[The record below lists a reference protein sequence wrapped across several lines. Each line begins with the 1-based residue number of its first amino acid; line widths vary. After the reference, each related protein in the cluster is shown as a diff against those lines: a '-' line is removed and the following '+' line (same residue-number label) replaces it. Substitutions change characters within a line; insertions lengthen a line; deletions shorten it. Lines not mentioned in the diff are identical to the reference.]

1 MLTLVYDTETT
12 GLPAKGKAA
21 TLDDQPYIVQL
32 ACILYRDTTP
42 VAHFSSYLNPWINSK
57 GQETPGVKFFIDAG
71 LTKAKME
78 PSRLESQSCM
88 AIFNQLVRKAD
99 RTVAHNANFDAGRIS
114 DTFHRLLGDVTVE
127 WASTPHFCTMLTLEP
142 IMKLPAKWGKGY
154 KWPNMDEAYR
164 AYVDTDGFDGAHDA
178 MNDVQ
183 ATAEVL
189 FAIERMS
196 IPLVQI

>member
-42 VAHFSSYLNPWINSK
+42 VAHFSSYLNPWIDGK

-78 PSRLESQSCM
+78 PSRLESLNAM
-88 AIFNQLVRKAD
+88 KIFHELLHKAD
-99 RTVAHNANFDAGRIS
+99 RTVAHNARFDAGRIV
-114 DTFHRLLGDVTVE
+114 DTLTRLGGGIPYWENV
-127 WASTPHFCTMLTLEP
+127 PHFCTMLTLEP

>member
-12 GLPAKGKAA
+12 GLPVKKKGA

-32 ACILYRDTTP
+32 ACVLYRDTTP
-42 VAHFSSYLNPWINSK
+42 VAHFSSYLNPWINGK
-57 GQETPGVKFFIDAG
+57 GRETPDEKFFVEAG
-71 LTKAKME
+71 LTKEKME
-78 PSRLESQSCM
+78 PSRLESQACM
-88 AIFNQLVRKAD
+88 AIFNQLVRRAD
-99 RTVAHNANFDAGRIS
+99 RTIAHNANFDGGRIS

-127 WASTPHFCTMLTLEP
+127 WNSTPHYCTMLTLEP
-142 IMKLPAKWGKGY
+142 IMKLPSKWGKGY